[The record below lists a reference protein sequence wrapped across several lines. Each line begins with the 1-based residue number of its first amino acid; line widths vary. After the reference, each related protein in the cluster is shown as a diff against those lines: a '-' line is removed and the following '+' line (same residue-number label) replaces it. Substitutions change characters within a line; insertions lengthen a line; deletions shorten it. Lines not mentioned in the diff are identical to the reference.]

1 MRKTIFETIEDMYDI
16 KGELVQLQQIFYRIP
31 ALKYSTYENMISI
44 HDFANLFFNQ
54 WSGAY
59 THIDIDTFVAKL
71 NSDDF
76 YSISNYDNLILF
88 GEKKLET
95 VAFGNAEF
103 FYNIYIFCEEK
114 VFECAK
120 EHGDEVK
127 EYYTDLF
134 LKFKYNIGIL
144 LDHISARAI
153 NIGEHKYAIIPN
165 DEAVSA
171 VVEGTGDGGTRESIL
186 IYNHFSMRGNLDGK
200 ATILRKLFVD
210 VDGTGERS
218 EATEDF
224 RFIVN
229 RADIRHNNTDSKL
242 GNVITSGMNNKE
254 IEELYDMT
262 YRLYIAGKLADEYI
276 GNLKDKITY
285 FKKKSKL

>member
-1 MRKTIFETIEDMYDI
+1 VRKTIFETIEDMYDI

-54 WSGAY
+54 WSGAH
-59 THIDIDTFVAKL
+59 THIDIDTFIAKL
-71 NSDDF
+71 NNDDF
-76 YSISNYDNLILF
+76 YSITNYDNLILII
-88 GEKKLET
+88 GKKLET

-103 FYNIYIFCEEK
+103 FYNIYMFCIEK
-114 VFECAK
+114 VFDCAK
-120 EHGDEVK
+120 ENGDEAK

-144 LDHISARAI
+144 LDHISARVI

-165 DEAVSA
+165 DEVVSA
-171 VVEGTGDGGTRESIL
+171 VVEGVEDEGTSKSIL
-186 IYNHFSMRGNLDGK
+186 IYNHFSMRGNLDEK
-200 ATILRKLFVD
+200 ATILRKLFLD
-210 VDGTGERS
+210 VDGRAQRS

-229 RADIRHNNTDSKL
+229 KADIRHNNADSKQ
-242 GNVITSGMNNKE
+242 GNVITTGMTSE
-254 IEELYDMT
+254 QIEDLYDMT
-262 YRLYIAGKLADEYI
+262 YRLYIMGKLADEYKNEI
-276 GNLKDKITY
+276 KDKVTQL
-285 FKKKSKL
+285 KKKTK